1 MDVHDYDKQIQASF
15 RKMKDVFSKRNY
27 DTMVDYDKSMIRI
40 PLSKALRNKHLQA
53 LYQLTKKVKKDW
65 KDVLRDNIDNLTVWI
80 MET

>member
-1 MDVHDYDKQIQASF
+1 MLVSAYFLMLLTMEYESL
-15 RKMKDVFSKRNY
+15 MKKLR
-27 DTMVDYDKSMIRI
+27 